1 MGIDSNKK
9 MLEEMLEMLNEGRT
23 LSKGTA
29 HHMAAEWVPPRE
41 SGPIG
46 WDKKTLKEMLA
57 ESKALF
63 KETGHYMGLK
73 KLPVKE
79 SDPLKYERLFSRIR
93 GTVVGARETALHI
106 SASPI
111 VRELGELCFT
121 LYSPE
126 GDSLALSTGIIV
138 HVHTMSEAIKWMI
151 ENNYEDEVG
160 ISEGDIFTNND
171 ALIGDAHTADVETII
186 PVFYEGELIAWVGAV
201 THVMEIGGVD
211 AGGQAIT
218 TTNRFGD
225 GLYFSCEKVGE
236 KDKLYRT
243 YQIRADRNLRGS
255 TYWHLDE
262 KARLAGCRIIR
273 DSIRGV
279 IDDFGV
285 DYYKKFTREI
295 IEEGRQV
302 FLARVKERLF
312 PGRYRATQFYDSS
325 SKGSPMTSK
334 LTESEVFLHAP
345 VELTVTAEG
354 LFKMGMSGANKWGYN
369 PLNSSLPAMQAGLW
383 VTAAQMLAYDGRIND
398 GAYYATETYFPYGS
412 WANPDWPYVSLAS
425 TWGPLM
431 VTYNAVYR
439 CMARAFFSRGYV
451 EEILCGYSHNNLLQY
466 GGTDQYGKPLGGI
479 NFEMCA
485 SGMGARGIMDGLD
498 TGYSMWNPESDM
510 GNMEIWELSFPQVY
524 LGRRITPGSGGCG
537 KYRGGSGFHSTFM
550 LWGSNDIQLGGG
562 GPGRAPNNCGI
573 FGGYPGT
580 PALRK
585 TVYAHDTN
593 MPDIIKNKLPYPSY
607 EGDTRR
613 QNVVDM
619 LKGDVHVDDTSVLV
633 PMPFKPYD
641 VFVMFW
647 NGGPGYGD
655 PLERRFNLIEG
666 DLNDGHT
673 LNFSARAVYGVEV
686 FKEPESGAWKV
697 DEVKSQNLRKEIKEK
712 RAKRAVPTR
721 VWLKAERERVLRKDL
736 LEIVLTMYRQSMT
749 ISPEWA
755 AEYKKFWDLP
765 EDFTY

>member
-1 MGIDSNKK
+1 MGI
-9 MLEEMLEMLNEGRT
+9 
-23 LSKGTA
+23 
-29 HHMAAEWVPPRE
+29 
-41 SGPIG
+41 G
-46 WDKKTLKEMLA
+46 WNKKTLKEMLS

-63 KETGHYMGLK
+63 AETGHYMGLK

-151 ENNYEDEVG
+151 ENNYEEEVG
-160 ISEGDIFTNND
+160 LKEGDIFTNND
-171 ALIGDAHTADVETII
+171 ALIGDAHTSDVQSII
-186 PVFYEGELIAWVGAV
+186 PVFFKGELMAWVGSV

-211 AGGQAIT
+211 AGGQPVT

-236 KDKLYRT
+236 NDKLYRT

-273 DSIRGV
+273 DSLKPI
-279 IDDFGV
+279 IDEFGI
-285 DYYKKFTREI
+285 DYYKKFIREI

-302 FLARVKERLF
+302 FQARVKERLF
-312 PGRYRATQFYDSS
+312 PGRYRAAQFYDGST
-325 SKGSPMTSK
+325 KGSPVA
-334 LTESEVFLHAP
+334 TERMISERLMHAP
-345 VELTVTAEG
+345 VELTVTSEG
-354 LFKMGMSGANKWGYN
+354 VFKMGMSGASKWGFT

-439 CMARAFFSRGYV
+439 CIARAFFSRGFR
-451 EEILCGYSHNNLLQY
+451 EEILCGYGHNNLLQY

-524 LGRRITPGSGGCG
+524 IGRRITPDSGGFG
-537 KYRGGSGFHSTFM
+537 KYRGGSGFHSTLLM
-550 LWGSNDIQLGGG
+550 WGSNDIQLAGG
-562 GPGRAPNNCGI
+562 GPGRCPNNCGI
-573 FGGYPGT
+573 FGGYPGA
-580 PALRK
+580 PAIRK

-593 MPDIIKNKLPYPSY
+593 MPDIIKNKLDYPSY

-655 PLERRFNLIEG
+655 PLERKLDLIQG
-666 DLNDGHT
+666 DLNNGFT
-673 LNFSARAVYGVEV
+673 LDFSARAVYGIEA
-686 FKEPESGAWKV
+686 FKDHESGAWVV
-697 DEVKSQNLRKEIKEK
+697 DKEKSLDLRSKIKEK
-712 RAKRAVPTR
+712 RAERAVPTR
-721 VWLKAERERVLRKDL
+721 TWMKAERERILRKDIY
-736 LEIVLTMYRQSMT
+736 EPVLTMYRESMA
-749 ISPEWA
+749 ISPDWA
-755 AEYKKFWDLP
+755 SEYRKFWDLP
-765 EDFTY
+765 EGFNY

>member
-1 MGIDSNKK
+1 MGI
-9 MLEEMLEMLNEGRT
+9 
-23 LSKGTA
+23 
-29 HHMAAEWVPPRE
+29 
-41 SGPIG
+41 G
-46 WDKKTLKEMLA
+46 WNKKTLKEMLG

-63 KETGHYMGLK
+63 KETGHYMGLD
-73 KLPVKE
+73 KLPLKE
-79 SDPLKYERLFSRIR
+79 GDPLKYERLFSRIR
-93 GTVVGARETALHI
+93 GAVVGARETALHI

-151 ENNYEDEVG
+151 ENNYEEEVG
-160 ISEGDIFTNND
+160 LKEGDIFTNND
-171 ALIGDAHTADVETII
+171 ALIGDAHTSDVQSII
-186 PVFYEGELIAWVGAV
+186 PVFYKDELIAWVGSV

-211 AGGQAIT
+211 AGGIPIT

-225 GLYFSCEKVGE
+225 GLYFSCEKTGE
-236 KDKLYRT
+236 NDKLYRT

-273 DSIRGV
+273 DSLKTI

-285 DYYKKFTREI
+285 DYYKKFIREI

-302 FLARVKERLF
+302 FLARVKQRLF
-312 PGRYRATQFYDSS
+312 PGRYRAAQFYDGST
-325 SKGSPMTSK
+325 KGSPVA
-334 LTESEVFLHAP
+334 TERMITERLIHAP
-345 VELTVTAEG
+345 VEMTIGNHG
-354 LFKMGMSGANKWGYN
+354 LFKLNMSGASKWGYT

-383 VTAAQMLAYDGRIND
+383 VTATQMLAYDGRIND

-439 CMARAFFSRGYV
+439 CLARAFFSRGYV
-451 EEILCGYSHNNLLQY
+451 EEILCGYGHNNLLQW
-466 GGTDQYGKPLGGI
+466 GGTDQYGKPMGGI

-485 SGMGARGIMDGLD
+485 SGMGARGTMDGLD

-510 GNMEIWELSFPQVY
+510 GNIEIWELAFPQVY
-524 LGRRITPGSGGCG
+524 LGRRITPDSGGFG
-537 KYRGGSGFHSTFM
+537 KYRGGSSFHSTLLM
-550 LWGSNDIQLGGG
+550 WGSDDIQLGGG
-562 GPGRAPNNCGI
+562 GPGRCPNNCGI
-573 FGGYPGT
+573 FGGYPAAPGI
-580 PALRK
+580 RK
-585 TVYAHDTN
+585 TVYAHNTN
-593 MPDIIKNKLPYPSY
+593 MADIIKDRLPYPSY

-613 QNVVDM
+613 QNLVDM
-619 LKGDVHVDDTSVLV
+619 LQGDIHVDDTSVIV
-633 PMPFKPYD
+633 PMAFKPMD

-655 PLERRFNLIEG
+655 PLERKLDLIES
-666 DLNDGHT
+666 DLNNGHALDFT
-673 LNFSARAVYGVEV
+673 ARQVYGAEATRD
-686 FKEPESGAWKV
+686 SDGGAWKV
-697 DEVKSQNLRKEIKEK
+697 DNEKSSEYRKEIKEK
-712 RAKRAVPTR
+712 RAARAVPAR
-721 VWLKAERERVLRKDL
+721 EWLKVERKRILSKDIYEPL
-736 LEIVLTMYRQSMT
+736 LTMYRDSMA
-749 ISPEWA
+749 ISPDWA
-755 AEYKKFWDLP
+755 SQYRKFWDLP
-765 EDFTY
+765 DDFCF